1 MEKLK
6 FKRGNIKAILF
17 DSGRVL
23 NEPVTGQWF
32 MPPNF
37 FSFVDYEQF
46 KSIDQMALYKA
57 FLVAQAYLSEQN
69 RITTE
74 EEEYTHFAEFY
85 RLFADALPELGL
97 VPDSLA
103 SITHDLVYNYEK
115 YRFYS
120 DVIEV
125 LPELSKT
132 YQLAVVSDAWPSLES
147 VFKHAGLRDYFSS
160 FVISSVIGVS
170 KPHEQMY
177 RTALEEL
184 RLSPEE
190 VVFVDDNVR
199 NCDGAAKLGIAGIVL
214 CRDLEQYRQTVNL
227 NTAYPVVRDI
237 YEVLEILNR
246 EQGGLD
252 YNDT

>member
-6 FKRGNIKAILF
+6 FKGKNIKAILF

-37 FSFVDYEQF
+37 FAFVDPEKF
-46 KSIDQMALYKA
+46 RAIDDIALHRAYQT
-57 FLVAQAYLSEQN
+57 AQTYLSQQYW
-69 RITTE
+69 ITTE
-74 EEEYTHFAEFY
+74 EEEYAHFAEFY

-97 VPDSLA
+97 TPDSIA
-103 SITHDLVYNYEK
+103 SITHDLVYNYKK

-120 DVIEV
+120 DVIEG

-132 YQLAVVSDAWPSLES
+132 YRLAVVSDAWPSLES

-170 KPHEQMY
+170 KPHERMY
-177 RTALEEL
+177 LTALEEL
-184 RLSPEE
+184 ELSPEE
-190 VVFVDDNVR
+190 AVFVDDNVR
-199 NCDGAAKLGIAGIVL
+199 NCDGAARLGIAGIVL
-214 CRDLEQYRQTVNL
+214 CRDLEQYRQTVSL
-227 NTAYPVVRDI
+227 NMEYPVVRDMN
-237 YEVLEILNR
+237 EVLEILKLGT
-246 EQGGLD
+246 GG
-252 YNDT
+252 